1 MLRIPKWYDTS
12 KSDHRCQNG
21 TILNFRYPFSKRC
34 PTFSGIA
41 KFFGFC
47 LLDATQISKIWHVI
61 HRWKATFKAFQMS
74 PFAGLYSQG
83 DERKCRSS
91 EPPIFKKWVEKNPD
105 FTYGSGFFK
114 ISLEPHVAQKSTLY
128 PQKLDKIIFPM
139 VCDTA
144 LYV

>member
-1 MLRIPKWYDTS
+1 
-12 KSDHRCQNG
+12 
-21 TILNFRYPFSKRC
+21 
-34 PTFSGIA
+34 
-41 KFFGFC
+41 
-47 LLDATQISKIWHVI
+47 
-61 HRWKATFKAFQMS
+61 MS

-114 ISLEPHVAQKSTLY
+114 ISLEPHVTQKSTLY

-139 VCDTA
+139 VCDPA
-144 LYV
+144 LYVKRSQSNRVLDFIHVFWATL